1 MVCGCTNAIGDVG
14 RLLGTKWKEM
24 SDEEKKVRRL
34 SHKQPYND
42 LANRDKARAEAE
54 KAAYA
59 VRVPAYTEQGISVGA
74 CCVFVFSTAVP
85 GCPYRAC
92 AMDRSPSTSSV
103 HGLYFS
109 LILSHLA
116 CGLFAKRTIEQVHRL
131 FILREGRGRTTV
143 NTMPPLSI
151 RRARRGVAPRQNAR
165 MPSLRRILAMQSKVP
180 L

>member
-109 LILSHLA
+109 LILSHTWLVA
-116 CGLFAKRTIEQVHRL
+116 YLPNVRSSRSIVCSYCV
-131 FILREGRGRTTV
+131 RGGDV
-143 NTMPPLSI
+143 PP
-151 RRARRGVAPRQNAR
+151 
-165 MPSLRRILAMQSKVP
+165 
-180 L
+180 